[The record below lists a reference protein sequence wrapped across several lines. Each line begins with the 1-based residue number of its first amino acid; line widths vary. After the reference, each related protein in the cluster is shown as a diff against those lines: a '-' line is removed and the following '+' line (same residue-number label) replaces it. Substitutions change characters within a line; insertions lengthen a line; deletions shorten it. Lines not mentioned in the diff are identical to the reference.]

1 MLLAIRNLILFVFF
15 SICLI
20 NVTATLLST
29 EEQGKSTLLE
39 IGKKFVLNCNIT
51 NPAST
56 DITWYKDGILLNATV
71 HISMENNSLIIKG
84 ASLKDT
90 GTYMCT
96 DQVNNLT
103 FEVNSKIHITPFAK
117 SLNLVQ
123 GDTLTLHCEAVAAP
137 MPKLTWYKD
146 DELING
152 TEDRVEFRTDDAN
165 VSHAKLIIKD
175 LDYEDR
181 ATYMCLAENGIAEA
195 VNATILVRV
204 KDKLAA
210 LWPFLGI
217 CAEVAILCA
226 IIFIY
231 EKKRVKPDFDESDT
245 DQIPESKGV
254 ADKDKVTDV
263 RQRK

>member
-1 MLLAIRNLILFVFF
+1 
-15 SICLI
+15 
-20 NVTATLLST
+20 
-29 EEQGKSTLLE
+29 
-39 IGKKFVLNCNIT
+39 
-51 NPAST
+51 
-56 DITWYKDGILLNATV
+56 
-71 HISMENNSLIIKG
+71 MENNSLIIKA

-90 GTYMCT
+90 GNYMCT